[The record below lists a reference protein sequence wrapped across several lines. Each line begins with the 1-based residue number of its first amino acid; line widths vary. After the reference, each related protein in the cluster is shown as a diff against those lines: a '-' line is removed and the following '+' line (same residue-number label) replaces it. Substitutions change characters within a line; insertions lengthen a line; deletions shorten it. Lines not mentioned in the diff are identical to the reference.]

1 MSELRD
7 NPEDNPEVVHEESD
21 VDVGAILRWGA
32 ALAVVALIVHVF
44 LYWLVGVYTR
54 QAEQARTL
62 VYPLATGQ
70 SDDPLAGLVLQRNPQ
85 QDMRELRA
93 RQEAQLERYEWVNE
107 EAGIARVPIEDA
119 MRIVVERGLPA
130 REAEK

>member
-7 NPEDNPEVVHEESD
+7 NPEDNPEVLHEESD

-32 ALAVVALIVHVF
+32 ALAVIAVIVHVF
-44 LYWLVGVYTR
+44 LYWLVGVYNR
-54 QAEQARTL
+54 QAEQARTM

-70 SDDPLAGLVLQRNPQ
+70 PDEPLAGLVLQPNPQ

-93 RQEAQLERYEWVNE
+93 RQEAQLERYEWVNK

-130 REAEK
+130 REAQK